1 MSRYSGKRN
10 PFDDD
15 DDEAGG
21 FGGGS
26 SSSSRSG
33 GRDGYRGGGQSSSYS
48 SSQQQRGGGRI
59 EDDFGGSSRGSSY
72 SRGYGGGGMDYGN
85 SSKGSVGLGVGGR
98 EGQSSS
104 YQYSERGGGGGYSD
118 SGYGRGGYSDEPPP
132 MTDAEFQ
139 VRKQQAISRMEDSS
153 FKSLRTL
160 HDCVR
165 MGTETTEELDRQ
177 AEALDRV
184 ETRLDEI
191 HVGLDKGERNLRKI
205 KSPFG
210 GMMNYFSKKK
220 SVSEVT
226 DPKGYKPS
234 SDSKK
239 SGSGAF
245 SGKGGGAG
253 GKQQAQAQLP
263 QQTYKSTGSKVV
275 DENLDLMGKAL
286 DDLMGIGEL
295 IGEQLDDSDR
305 QVDRITYKMDRD
317 HVKLDKLNKGVKK
330 ELNK

>member
-1 MSRYSGKRN
+1 MSRYGGNRN
-10 PFDDD
+10 PFDD

-33 GRDGYRGGGQSSSYS
+33 GGGGYRGGGQGSYS
-48 SSQQQRGGGRI
+48 SSQQRGRV
-59 EDDFGGSSRGSSY
+59 EDDFGGSSRGSY
-72 SRGYGGGGMDYGN
+72 NRGYGGSGLDYG
-85 SSKGSVGLGVGGR
+85 SSKGR

-104 YQYSERGGGGGYSD
+104 YQYSGGDYND
-118 SGYGRGGYSDEPPP
+118 SGYGRGYSDEPPP

-139 VRKQQAISRMEDSS
+139 AKKQEVIHRMEDSS
-153 FKSLRTL
+153 FRSLRSL

-184 ETRLDEI
+184 ETKLDQI

-220 SVSEVT
+220 SVNEVT
-226 DPKGYKPS
+226 DPKGFKPS
-234 SDSKK
+234 QQPSSNKK
-239 SGSGAF
+239 SSGT
-245 SGKGGGAG
+245 G

-263 QQTYKSTGSKVV
+263 QQTYKSSGSEVV
-275 DENLDLMGKAL
+275 DKNLDLMGKAL

-295 IGEQLDDSDR
+295 IGEQLDDSTV
-305 QVDRITYKMDRD
+305 QIERITYKTDRD
-317 HVKLDKLNKGVKK
+317 DTKMKKLNQGIRK